1 MRRDAIAGMLPAAY
15 QRAMHPSGVLFALLD
30 VMEGLHEAS
39 EARLDTV
46 EDLFH
51 PYRTPERMLPFLARW
66 VAVDH
71 LGSGRDL
78 VARGTALAQSR
89 GTGPGLRAA
98 ISIATG
104 LSPAEIGIEEPADRP
119 FHLIVRIPA
128 GSELT
133 ERVRHIVELEKPAA
147 TTFEMGTLP

>member
-1 MRRDAIAGMLPAAY
+1 MRRDAIATMLPAAY
-15 QRAMHPSGVLFALLD
+15 QRAMHPSGVLWALLD
-30 VMEGLHEAS
+30 VMEALHEAA
-39 EARLDTV
+39 EDRLDTV

-51 PYRTPERMLPFLARW
+51 PYRTPDRLVPFLARW

-78 VARGTALAQSR
+78 VAHGTALAQSR
-89 GTGPGLRAA
+89 GTREGLRQAVTL
-98 ISIATG
+98 ATG
-104 LSPAEIGIEEPADRP
+104 LTEIEIEEPADRP

-128 GSELT
+128 GSDLT
-133 ERVRHIVELEKPAA
+133 ERVRHIVELDKPAA

>member
-1 MRRDAIAGMLPAAY
+1 MRRDAIATMLPAAY
-15 QRAMHPSGVLFALLD
+15 QRAMHPSGVLWALLD
-30 VMEGLHEAS
+30 VMEALHEAA
-39 EARLDTV
+39 EDRLDTV

-51 PYRTPERMLPFLARW
+51 PYRTPDRLVPFLARW

-89 GTGPGLRAA
+89 GTREGLRQAVTL
-98 ISIATG
+98 ATG
-104 LSPAEIGIEEPADRP
+104 LTEIEIEEPADRP
-119 FHLIVRIPA
+119 FHLIVRIPV
-128 GSELT
+128 GSDLT
-133 ERVRHIVELEKPAA
+133 ERVRHIVELDKPAA